1 MGNKFCSNC
10 DNICPY
16 NKNIETNLSKEQIS
30 NEVPEDDIIL
40 SIQSSQK
47 NNIDNNEI
55 DKRLNEIIILNKVR
69 KIIKAYKKH
78 LNSIN
83 LTERE
88 NFSNSNKKNYM
99 NETIND
105 SQNNTI
111 FESKLKDNNIE
122 LSSRSSRDEK
132 LNEEYRK
139 NNNNELSYCSND
151 KQIFN
156 YQIRKKTNY
165 LKMNIPKI
173 QFKNNISNEKEG
185 STLSASISKEDENI
199 IKTERKNISFINPM
213 ETNLKSSKN
222 KNNLYNFTE
231 SNSPYSINKIEN
243 KTFKN
248 IEKGRNIRLR
258 KRKNDTFESIIKNNC
273 NKK

>member
-78 LNSIN
+78 LNRIN

-122 LSSRSSRDEK
+122 LNSRSSRDEK
-132 LNEEYRK
+132 
-139 NNNNELSYCSND
+139 
-151 KQIFN
+151 
-156 YQIRKKTNY
+156 
-165 LKMNIPKI
+165 
-173 QFKNNISNEKEG
+173 FKNNISNEKEG

-199 IKTERKNISFINPM
+199 IKFERKNVSFINPM
-213 ETNLKSSKN
+213 K
-222 KNNLYNFTE
+222 YN
-231 SNSPYSINKIEN
+231 
-243 KTFKN
+243 
-248 IEKGRNIRLR
+248 
-258 KRKNDTFESIIKNNC
+258 
-273 NKK
+273 